1 MTQNMRPSAR
11 KKKNKYSSER
21 LHGPLS
27 KPNKK
32 SERLVLCIMS
42 MTISIK
48 QHVIKK
54 GEHETIFHFFLSTV
68 FTMWVFISLYGKKKS
83 AEIKSE

>member
-1 MTQNMRPSAR
+1 MRPSAR

-32 SERLVLCIMS
+32 SEAGPLH
-42 MTISIK
+42 
-48 QHVIKK
+48 HVYDYFHKATCDKK
-54 GEHETIFHFFLSTV
+54 GRT
-68 FTMWVFISLYGKKKS
+68 
-83 AEIKSE
+83 